1 MSDVTSQPTIDL
13 RGFSNKINKS
23 FIPLFKDKSRIQ
35 VLVGGASSSKSYSTG
50 QKIIY
55 KILRSE
61 PNTRKILVVRKVAK
75 TVRHSVFDLMIAI
88 LNDSA
93 NLLKAFK
100 VNKTDLQIT
109 CIANGNTIIFTGLDD
124 VEKLKSIHGI
134 TDIWIEEASEITE
147 SDFNQ
152 LDLRLRGETKY
163 KKQITLTLNPI
174 SIKHWIKKRFFDRK
188 ENDCITHRS
197 TYKDNEHLD
206 KDTIQRLEQITD
218 KYFYTVYVLGEW
230 GVYGNVVFSNYEI
243 CDFDYTEDDLEN
255 VFNGMDFGYVHAQVI
270 ERAGFHEDM
279 NDPEHK
285 IALYVFDE
293 LYEKNKT
300 NEQFIEDAIDHFGD
314 DLYSWQI
321 TADSAYPAY
330 IAQWQEKGFRVEG
343 SKKGKDSV
351 KFGIEYLTGMK
362 IYIHRTKCAKLAEEI
377 PSFKRREDKDG
388 EVTEDFVSVFDDGI
402 AALRYGSEYIW
413 SNQGMY
419 LDYSDNGISAS
430 DLGL

>member
-1 MSDVTSQPTIDL
+1 MPLNPAEILSNINTKFLDL
-13 RGFSNKINKS
+13 VNE
-23 FIPLFKDKSRIQ
+23 DSRIQ

-50 QKIIY
+50 QKLIY
-55 KILRSE
+55 KMVFESGH
-61 PNTRKILVVRKVAK
+61 KILVVRKVAK
-75 TVRHSVFDLMIAI
+75 TVRHSTFDL
-88 LNDSA
+88 
-93 NLLKAFK
+93 LLTIIKDQGWLKEFK
-100 VNKTDLQIT
+100 VNQTDLQLT
-109 CIANGNTIIFTGLDD
+109 YRNGNQIIFTGLDD

-147 SDFNQ
+147 TDFNQ

-188 ENDCITHRS
+188 ENDCVCHRS
-197 TYKDNEHLD
+197 IYKDNEHLD
-206 KDTIQRLEQITD
+206 RDTINRLEQITD
-218 KYFYTVYVLGEW
+218 PYFKSVYVLGDW

-243 CDFDYTEDDLEN
+243 CDFDYEEDDLEN
-255 VFNGMDFGYVHAQVI
+255 IFNGMDFGYVHAQVI
-270 ERAGFHEDM
+270 ERAGFREDHNPKAGHEGD
-279 NDPEHK
+279 

-293 LYEKNKT
+293 LHEKGKT
-300 NEQFIEDAIDHFGD
+300 NSQFIDDAKEYFGD
-314 DLYSWQI
+314 KLYSMQM

-330 IAQWQEKGFRVEG
+330 IEEWNNNGFKVEG

-362 IYIHRTKCAKLAEEI
+362 IYIHRTKCSQIANEI

-388 EVTEDFVSVFDDGI
+388 EVTEDFVSINDDGI

-413 SNQGMY
+413 SNEGSNRY
-419 LDYSDNGISAS
+419 YNGDENDWGLD

>member
-1 MSDVTSQPTIDL
+1 MHIDFSDLPKRVN
-13 RGFSNKINKS
+13 NK
-23 FIPLFKDKSRIQ
+23 FYPLIFDTHRII

-50 QKIIY
+50 QKIINRIIEEKNHKY
-55 KILRSE
+55 LI
-61 PNTRKILVVRKVAK
+61 VRKVAK
-75 TVRHSVFDLMIAI
+75 TIRHSTFDLLVAI
-88 LNDSA
+88 LNDWGMKD
-93 NLLKAFK
+93 LFK
-100 VNKTDLQIT
+100 INQTDLRMT
-109 CIANGNTIIFTGLDD
+109 CIANGNEIIFTGLDD

-134 TDIWIEEASEITE
+134 TDIWIEEASEISE

-206 KDTIQRLEQITD
+206 KDTIIRLEQITD
-218 KYFYTVYVLGEW
+218 KYFYTVYVLGDW

-243 CDFDYTEDDLEN
+243 LDDSVFPYTEDDLEN
-255 VFNGMDFGYVHAQVI
+255 VFQGLDFGFIHAQAI
-270 ERAGFHEDM
+270 ERAGFKQDYK
-279 NDPEHK
+279 DPTKE
-285 IALYVFDE
+285 ALYCFDE
-293 LYEKNKT
+293 LHEKGRINS
-300 NEQFIEDAIDHFGD
+300 EFIEDSKEYFGD
-314 DLYSWQI
+314 KLYEMYM
-321 TADSAYPAY
+321 TADSANPDK
-330 IAQWQEKGFRVEG
+330 IKEWQDQSFRVEPA
-343 SKKGKDSV
+343 KKGKDSLR
-351 KFGIEYLTGMK
+351 FGIEYLSGMK
-362 IYIHRTKCAKLAEEI
+362 IYINGSKCPQLAQEI
-377 PSFKRREDKDG
+377 PSFKRKEDKDG
-388 EVTEDFVSVFDDGI
+388 NVTEDFVEINDDGI